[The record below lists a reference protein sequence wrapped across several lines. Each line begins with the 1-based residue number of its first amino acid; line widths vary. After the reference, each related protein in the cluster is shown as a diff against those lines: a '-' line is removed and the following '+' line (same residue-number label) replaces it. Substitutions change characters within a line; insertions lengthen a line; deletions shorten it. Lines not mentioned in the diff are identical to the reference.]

1 MQVSDTQLKIIAIG
15 LVPIFLVFSSVL
27 PQSAYKN
34 ILLGII
40 VLIGV
45 AVVLIGVSREKKQ
58 EAKERE
64 ELLALPPKK

>member
-15 LVPIFLVFSSVL
+15 LIPIFLVLSVAL
-27 PQSAYKN
+27 PQNAYTN
-34 ILLGII
+34 ILLGIVVLTGI
-40 VLIGV
+40 VII
-45 AVVLIGVSREKKQ
+45 LIGVSREKKQ